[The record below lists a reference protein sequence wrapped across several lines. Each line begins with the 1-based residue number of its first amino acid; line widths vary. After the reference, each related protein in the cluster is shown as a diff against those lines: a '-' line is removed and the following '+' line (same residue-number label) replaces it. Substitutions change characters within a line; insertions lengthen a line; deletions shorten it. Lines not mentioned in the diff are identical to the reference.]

1 MTKTHAASRPH
12 SDRYFDLVH
21 KFPLRPI
28 RTDAEVDQAV
38 AMIDSLIDRE
48 QLEPDEQDYLDVLA
62 DQVEKYESEQHP
74 LPAVSEADI
83 LRHLIEAR
91 DITQLKLGLHRHR
104 RVHDLEHL
112 VGQAWHE
119 SKAHQGTGR
128 LFQGQPGSLHLLTA
142 GPALQFRSITRPRTG
157 RLGSFATPRSASVA
171 SPA

>member
-21 KFPLRPI
+21 AFPLRPI

-48 QLEPDEQDYLDVLA
+48 QLDPDEQDYLDVLA

-74 LPAVSEADI
+74 LPAISEADM

-91 DITQLKLGLHRHR
+91 DITQLKLATDTGI
-104 RVHDLEHL
+104 
-112 VGQAWHE
+112 AE
-119 SKAHQGTGR
+119 STISNILSGKRGMSRKHIKA
-128 LFQGQPGSLHLLTA
+128 LA
-142 GPALQFRSITRPRTG
+142 GYFK
-157 RLGSFATPRSASVA
+157 V
-171 SPA
+171 SPAVFIS